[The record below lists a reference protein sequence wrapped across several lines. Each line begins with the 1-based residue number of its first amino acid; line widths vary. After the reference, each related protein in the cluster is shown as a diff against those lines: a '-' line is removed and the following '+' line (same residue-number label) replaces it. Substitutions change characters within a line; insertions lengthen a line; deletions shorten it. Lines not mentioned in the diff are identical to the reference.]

1 MNQAGAKGEKATHAL
16 RPQALGSK
24 PKRLTIREL
33 LQPHVP
39 ALSLGLLAV
48 IGEGAAN
55 LLEPWPLK
63 IVLDDV
69 FKTRQ
74 VHGWLNRL
82 IYSTVGYDKIAI
94 LKFACIAVLAIA
106 ILDAICSYAEKYLTT
121 SVGQWVTH
129 DLRRVLYSHIQ
140 RLSLAY
146 HDHKQTGDLI
156 SRVTSDIDAIQ
167 SFITTGLLSTLIN
180 VITLV
185 GMVTVMFYIN
195 WRFTL
200 IALSVAPVLFM
211 IVYTYTRRIKKA
223 SRAVRKKEGEIVSVI
238 EEVLGSIRVVKA
250 FAREDYELRRLE
262 EESLEGVEINL
273 RARGLKA
280 KLTPIVQIIVAVGT
294 CLVLWFGTR
303 MVLSTTLSA
312 GSLIV
317 FILYLGKMYKP
328 MQELSKMTDAYSK
341 AAVGYERIQEVLQTD
356 KEVKD
361 LPRSRPAP
369 RFRGQIEFEHVH
381 FYYTQDTPILK
392 DVSFKVE
399 AGQVAALV
407 GPTGA
412 GKTTIISLIPR
423 FYDPIS
429 GTVKIDGTDIR
440 QFRQKSLRQQI
451 SFVLQETVL
460 FHAPVWQNIAYGKP
474 EATRGEILKAAELAN
489 ASEFVEKLPDGYN
502 TVVGE
507 RGMTLS
513 GGQRQ
518 RIAIARAIIRN
529 TPILILDEPT
539 SDLDA
544 SSEKLVFEAL
554 DRLMEGKT
562 TIVIAHRL
570 STVRKADVIFVVKDG
585 DILETGKHDDLL
597 QRGGLYSELYRLQY
611 GEQSEVEAPASH

>member
-24 PKRLTIREL
+24 PIRLTIREL

-106 ILDAICSYAEKYLTT
+106 VLDAICSYAEKYLTT

-262 EESLEGVEINL
+262 EESLEGVEISL

-280 KLTPIVQIIVAVGT
+280 KLTPIVQIVVAVGT

-429 GTVKIDGTDIR
+429 GTVKIDGTDIKE
-440 QFRQKSLRQQI
+440 FRQKSLRQQI

-585 DILETGKHDDLL
+585 DIVETGKHDDLL